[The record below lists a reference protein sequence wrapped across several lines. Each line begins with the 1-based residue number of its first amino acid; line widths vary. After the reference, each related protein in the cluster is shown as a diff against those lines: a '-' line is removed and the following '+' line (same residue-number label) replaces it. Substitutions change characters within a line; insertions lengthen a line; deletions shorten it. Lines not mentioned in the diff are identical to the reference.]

1 MLDVAREDYIRT
13 ARAKG
18 IRPMRVI
25 VRHILRNA
33 LLAVVSAFGFTF
45 AALIS
50 EAVVTETV
58 FALPGIGQLVV
69 QSILRRDYPVIQ
81 GIILLTVVLYLAVN
95 LVVDLSYRLLDPR
108 VELAMIGAVGCVPLI
123 PVRCGDRSQPR
134 GLVILVCMTA
144 AAILAPILAPYDPS
158 KIEPI
163 VRLLP
168 PNAAHWFGTDQFG
181 RDILSRVIYGARL
194 ALLIGVGVVSF
205 ALITGVPAGVLSA
218 LYPRFGRIMMRLI
231 DVLMSFPALLLALGL
246 IVILGRGVSNAI
258 LAIGVVY
265 LTTTSRITY
274 GLTLRLRTE
283 TYVEAANSMGAG
295 AVWTIRKH
303 VLPNLIS
310 PLLVQASFVF
320 AFAQLSAASL
330 DFLGLGAPPE
340 IPSWGN
346 MLADGRIFI
355 TRAPWLLFFPGSAIA
370 HHRLVAQPRRR
381 CLARPS
387 RSALSRHAQRQQEI
401 DDVARS
407 RPVRSRSERRPI
419 SSTSCL
425 SVSFEIERGEIL
437 GLVGESGC
445 GKSMTSLAV
454 MGLLDKGGPWVRTGR
469 AEIVRAST
477 SSIRSPISASR
488 RAMAASR

>member
-1 MLDVAREDYIRT
+1 MISVISSFLIPFMR
-13 ARAKG
+13 
-18 IRPMRVI
+18 RPI
-25 VRHILRNA
+25 A
-33 LLAVVSAFGFTF
+33 
-45 AALIS
+45 
-50 EAVVTETV
+50 
-58 FALPGIGQLVV
+58 
-69 QSILRRDYPVIQ
+69 
-81 GIILLTVVLYLAVN
+81 
-95 LVVDLSYRLLDPR
+95 
-108 VELAMIGAVGCVPLI
+108 AVGL
-123 PVRCGDRSQPR
+123 G
-134 GLVILVCMTA
+134 ILVCMIA

-194 ALLIGVGVVSF
+194 ALLIGIGVVSF

-218 LYPRFGRIMMRLI
+218 LYPRFGSIMMRLI

-246 IVILGRGVSNAI
+246 IVILGRGVTNAI

-283 TYVEAANSMGAG
+283 TYVEAASSMGAG

-355 TRAPWLLFFPGSAIA
+355 TRAPWLLFFPGFAIA
-370 HHRLVAQPRRR
+370 MT
-381 CLARPS
+381 
-387 RSALSRHAQRQQEI
+387 ALS
-401 DDVARS
+401 
-407 RPVRSRSERRPI
+407 
-419 SSTSCL
+419 L
-425 SVSFEIERGEIL
+425 N
-437 GLVGESGC
+437 LVGDA
-445 GKSMTSLAV
+445 LRD
-454 MGLLDKGGPWVRTGR
+454 LLDPRFREMLNGN
-469 AEIVRAST
+469 
-477 SSIRSPISASR
+477 R
-488 RAMAASR
+488 R

>member
-1 MLDVAREDYIRT
+1 MINGVGAFLIPFMR
-13 ARAKG
+13 
-18 IRPMRVI
+18 RPI
-25 VRHILRNA
+25 A
-33 LLAVVSAFGFTF
+33 
-45 AALIS
+45 
-50 EAVVTETV
+50 
-58 FALPGIGQLVV
+58 
-69 QSILRRDYPVIQ
+69 
-81 GIILLTVVLYLAVN
+81 
-95 LVVDLSYRLLDPR
+95 
-108 VELAMIGAVGCVPLI
+108 AVGL
-123 PVRCGDRSQPR
+123 G
-134 GLVILVCMTA
+134 ILVCMTT

-158 KIEPI
+158 KIDPI

-181 RDILSRVIYGARL
+181 RDIFSRVIYGARL

-246 IVILGRGVSNAI
+246 IVILGRGVTNAI

-283 TYVEAANSMGAG
+283 TYVEAAASMGAG

-355 TRAPWLLFFPGSAIA
+355 TRAPWLLFFPGFAIA
-370 HHRLVAQPRRR
+370 LT
-381 CLARPS
+381 
-387 RSALSRHAQRQQEI
+387 ALS
-401 DDVARS
+401 
-407 RPVRSRSERRPI
+407 
-419 SSTSCL
+419 L
-425 SVSFEIERGEIL
+425 N
-437 GLVGESGC
+437 LVGDAIRDRLDPRLR
-445 GKSMTSLAV
+445 SMLN
-454 MGLLDKGGPWVRTGR
+454 GN
-469 AEIVRAST
+469 
-477 SSIRSPISASR
+477 R
-488 RAMAASR
+488 R